1 MLLGR
6 AKPHRTVPNGAAP
19 GAVRTHEAADTALQR
34 TCGRGRCRPCLRH
47 VRTHRQIRA
56 AGMSLSCT
64 KTLHLQ
70 RSLAP
75 PCIPLQR
82 APQRGAIFL
91 WAPTLSALIPMRFS
105 RCCRLHQAGNHIP
118 TNAGRDARAPRC
130 FVVPSLAT
138 NVHTRVGS
146 LVSTCLATQEER
158 QKTSRWQLHARLRPD
173 STLSRTCT
181 QSVRG
186 DLPVQGAHEND
197 TSP

>member
-1 MLLGR
+1 MPPLPPTCPYPPSDPRRWDVTQLHKDP
-6 AKPHRTVPNGAAP
+6 ASTKEP
-19 GAVRTHEAADTALQR
+19 GTTMHSA
-34 TCGRGRCRPCLRH
+34 
-47 VRTHRQIRA
+47 A
-56 AGMSLSCT
+56 AGPAAWGDLSLG
-64 KTLHLQ
+64 
-70 RSLAP
+70 ADAE
-75 PCIPLQR
+75 R
-82 APQRGAIFL
+82 AY
-91 WAPTLSALIPMRFS
+91 TDALS